1 MASTTHAI
9 RIGTCGWSYK
19 DWVGLFYPTGL
30 SPADYLPYY
39 AQRFSIVEVDSTFYR
54 SPTKKMVQGWRDK
67 TPNGFSFSLKVPQTI
82 THEKV
87 LVDCA
92 GEVEEF
98 VSAARLLGDKL
109 LCCVLQFAFFNR
121 AVLPSLDSFL
131 QRLAAFLECWP
142 KDVQLAVEIRN
153 KGWIGEEFASF
164 LRQHRA
170 VWVLS
175 DQAWMPSPLA
185 LAENFDV
192 ATGPFAYI
200 RLLGDRQLVDSRT
213 KTLDHVVVDRSAEIA
228 SDAKAIRSLSVRV
241 PVVTFVNNHFAGYA
255 HDTIRDLQEAL
266 NGSGS
271 LTRAVDDD
279 APPNVP
285 PGRFF

>member
-1 MASTTHAI
+1 MPDLPSI

-19 DWVGLFYPTGL
+19 DWVGPFYPQGL
-30 SPADYLPYY
+30 NAADYLPFYSE
-39 AQRFSIVEVDSTFYR
+39 RLPIVEVDSSFYR
-54 SPTKKMVQGWRDK
+54 SPTRKMVQGWRDK
-67 TPNGFSFSLKVPQTI
+67 TPEGFAFSLKVPQTI

-92 GEVEEF
+92 AEVDEF
-98 VSAARLLGDKL
+98 VSAVRLLGGKL
-109 LCCVLQFAFFNR
+109 LCCTLQFAFFNR
-121 AVLPSLDSFL
+121 AVLSSLARFL
-131 QRLAAFLECWP
+131 ERLAVFLERWP
-142 KDVQLAVEIRN
+142 ADIQLAVEIRN
-153 KGWIGEEFASF
+153 KDWIGEEFAGF
-164 LRQHRA
+164 LRLRRV

-192 ATGPFAYI
+192 VTGPFAYI

-213 KTLDHVVVDRSAEIA
+213 RTLDHVVVDRSAEIA

-271 LTRAVDDD
+271 LTRALDDD